1 MVGSVEVVLSL
12 RGAKLAA
19 HALELEERAA
29 LLGGIEGDG
38 PLAGQGGV
46 ILIEG
51 LELRLGEASGCRE
64 VGDCIVEA
72 NVEVVGVRGARTK
85 RSDLPEEL
93 LGEVDGVG
101 VALKRSVG
109 VRCDRQCNPVGSRRG
124 RSVERVDDGFDEV
137 EKLLAKERIEKLHGG
152 GAQRRRVE

>member
-1 MVGSVEVVLSL
+1 M

-51 LELRLGEASGCRE
+51 LELRRGEASDCRE

-85 RSDLPEEL
+85 RSDLPKEL

-101 VALKRSVG
+101 VALRRSVG
-109 VRCDRQCNPVGSRRG
+109 VRCDRQCNPVGSQRG
-124 RSVERVDDGFDEV
+124 RRSVDRVDDGFDEV